1 MPKVTLAESAV
12 SDGYSMRRYAAE
24 LALALA
30 KHAGD
35 GWEFERQLP
44 PVGIQDDRHNGA
56 VGRFYNSFQRYVRY
70 PLAARSWHADLVHVF
85 DHAYAQ
91 AVLGVKGAKVIV
103 TCHDTIPW
111 LEKMGE
117 VPRSLPLSV
126 ILTVRWRLRLLRRA
140 NWVIAVSLNTKNDV
154 ERLVP
159 TLKGRVSVVYSGI
172 SPALMTN
179 VVDKVAIRRK
189 LGFTSS
195 DRLLLS
201 VGATHPYKNSG
212 SLAEA
217 FVMIS
222 AQDPNAKWLAVGGI
236 AEDAKRILQR
246 SGLSDQLREIH
257 HLNDGDLGGLY
268 STADALVFPSW
279 YEGFGWPPLEA
290 MSCGLPVV
298 ASNAG
303 SLREVLGDAA
313 LLVEPSDVKALAMST
328 LSLLRDTNLRER
340 QIAAGLAH
348 ARQFTWE
355 RTARGVLEV
364 YKNVLDG
371 EGV

>member
-1 MPKVTLAESAV
+1 MPRVALAESGA

-24 LALALA
+24 LAFALA
-30 KHAGD
+30 KHTGD
-35 GWEFERQLP
+35 GWVFERHLP
-44 PVGIQDDRHNGA
+44 PAGLQDHGHA
-56 VGRFYNSFQRYVRY
+56 GTAGRFYNIFQRYVRY
-70 PLAARSWHADLVHVF
+70 PLAARTWRAELVHVL

-91 AVLGVKGAKVIV
+91 AVLGVKGAKVVV

-111 LEKMGE
+111 LEKLGE

-126 ILTVRWRLRLLRRA
+126 ILTVIWRLRLMRKA
-140 NWVIAVSLNTKNDV
+140 SWVIADSLNTKNDV

-159 TLKGRVSVVYSGI
+159 ALKGRVSVVYPGI
-172 SPALMTN
+172 SPAMVAN
-179 VVDKVAIRRK
+179 VVDKVAVRSE
-189 LGFTSS
+189 LGFKNS

-201 VGATHPYKNSG
+201 VGAATPYKNSG

-222 AQDPNAKWLAVGGI
+222 AQEPNTKWLAVGGV
-236 AEDAKRILQR
+236 AEDARKILQR
-246 SGLSDQLREIH
+246 NGLSEHLREFH
-257 HLNDGDLGGLY
+257 HLTDGDLGSLY
-268 STADALVFPSW
+268 RAADALVFPSW

-303 SLREVLGDAA
+303 SLREVLGEAA
-313 LLVEPSDVKALAMST
+313 LLVEPSDVRGIATST
-328 LSLLRDTNLRER
+328 LRLLRDTNLRER
-340 QIAAGLAH
+340 QIAAGVAH

-364 YKNVLDG
+364 YKAVLG
-371 EGV
+371 GKGV